1 MRAATLRTHSDKF
14 YRPDSLGELA
24 EALFHRKAPRAP
36 FMVLTAYIDESGTHG
51 PSPVSVMAGYVAD
64 ARQWRNYEKR
74 TEKLFRRYH
83 VNVFHAIGV
92 KRGDPPFKGWSV
104 DKKLAFMDDFGVIN
118 NDLEFGFTAILR
130 ASDYEQFYAK
140 KDRPKKVIQDTKY
153 GVLFRATV
161 AGMVEVIADQP
172 HRWPRDLQLNF
183 VLEAG
188 HRNAPDAVRLYD
200 FCRSKMSE
208 RARNAL
214 GPMTF
219 DGKTRCLPLAAA
231 DHLAYAAYLGFTG
244 GKGIGEWK
252 NGSPKMRSNYR
263 HNCYHTEVGAPSLE
277 GLYEQSLEFY
287 EERLKFGQRII
298 PDGNAA

>member
-1 MRAATLRTHSDKF
+1 M
-14 YRPDSLGELA
+14 
-24 EALFHRKAPRAP
+24 
-36 FMVLTAYIDESGTHG
+36 MLTAYIDESGTHG

-104 DKKLAFMDDFGVIN
+104 DKKLSFMDDFGVIN

-161 AGMVEVIADQP
+161 AGMVEVIGSQAGK
-172 HRWPRDLQLNF
+172 WPRDLQLNF
-183 VLEAG
+183 VLETG
-188 HRNAPDAVRLYD
+188 HRNAPDAARLYD
-200 FCRSKMSE
+200 WCRSKMSE
-208 RARNAL
+208 RARKAL
-214 GPMTF
+214 GPMSF
-219 DGKTRCLPLAAA
+219 DTKANCLPLAAA
-231 DHLAYAAYLGFTG
+231 DHLAYAAYLMMSG
-244 GKGIGEWK
+244 GRGIGDPK
-252 NGSPKMRSNYR
+252 GPIKMRTNYR
-263 HNCYHTEVGAPSLE
+263 HNCYHAEVGQPSLE
-277 GLYEQSLEFY
+277 GLYQQSLEFH
-287 EERLKFGQRII
+287 EERLKFGKRTI
-298 PDGNAA
+298 PEGGPGLAERPGLPALRPA